1 MKKLFL
7 WVFLISN
14 VGFCQFFDS
23 TENSPSSNQFFDDKD
38 EKEQLTE
45 EKSLTD
51 IIFGID
57 AGSEGDSGFF
67 VTSDDEYEEPEQGE
81 DAGGNPA
88 DPAPIDNWLL
98 ILPIAAAIIAFK
110 FLYDPNSRETAHKG

>member
-45 EKSLTD
+45 EKSLTE

-57 AGSEGDSGFF
+57 ADNEGDSGFF

-98 ILPIAAAIIAFK
+98 ILPIAATFIAFR
-110 FLYDPNSRETAHKG
+110 FLYDPKNRETADRG

>member
-45 EKSLTD
+45 EKSLAD

-98 ILPIAAAIIAFK
+98 ILPIAAAIIAFR